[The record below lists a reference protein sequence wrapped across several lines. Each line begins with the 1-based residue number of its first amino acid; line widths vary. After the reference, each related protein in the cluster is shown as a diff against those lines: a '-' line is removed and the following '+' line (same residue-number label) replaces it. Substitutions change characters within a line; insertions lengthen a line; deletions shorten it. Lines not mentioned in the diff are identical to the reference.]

1 MTGNSFNVR
10 PVSRL
15 FLFLLVSFICLLAG
29 AAIVSIITMKG
40 STTVTLRLATVAQ
53 DIFMF
58 ILPAIVTAVMVTRRP
73 ATLLR
78 IDSRY
83 PWLTALLA
91 VAGLLVAMPAMNA
104 LVAWNES
111 LSLPASL
118 AGVETWMRN
127 SETAAQV
134 AINTLLG
141 GTGIG
146 DLITGVLIVGI
157 LAGFS
162 EEIFF
167 RGTLQRLLA
176 TSRNN
181 DIDRT
186 PPLTAHVAIWGTAIL
201 FSAFHVQFFGF
212 FPRLLLGAYFG
223 YLLWWSRSLWV
234 PVTVHAVNNS
244 IVVIASWAQRAGYI
258 EEDMNKAGAD
268 NLAAIIVSIV
278 LIIIII
284 DRLRK
289 RAFHNKC

>member
-1 MTGNSFNVR
+1 MTDNSFNMR

-15 FLFLLVSFICLLAG
+15 FLFVLISFLCLIVG
-29 AAIVSIITMKG
+29 AVIVSLITMRG
-40 STTVTLRLATVAQ
+40 TTTVTLRLATVAQ

-58 ILPAIVTAVMVTRRP
+58 ILSAIVTAVIVTRRP

-78 IDSRY
+78 IDSHY
-83 PWLTALLA
+83 PWLTVLLA
-91 VAGLLVAMPAMNA
+91 VAGLIAAMPAMNA
-104 LVAWNES
+104 LVKWNES
-111 LSLPASL
+111 LSLPSSL

-134 AINTLLG
+134 AINTMLG

-181 DIDRT
+181 DINST
-186 PPLTAHVAIWGTAIL
+186 PSLTAHVAIWGTAIL

-258 EEDMNKAGAD
+258 EEDLNRAGAD
-268 NLAAIIVSIV
+268 NIAAIGASILLTVIIIV
-278 LIIIII
+278 L
-284 DRLRK
+284 LRK
-289 RAFHNKC
+289 QLITKKS

>member
-1 MTGNSFNVR
+1 MTDNSFNVR

-15 FLFLLVSFICLLAG
+15 FLFVLISFLCLIVG
-29 AAIVSIITMKG
+29 AVIVSLITMKG
-40 STTVTLRLATVAQ
+40 TTTVTLRLATVAQ

-58 ILPAIVTAVMVTRRP
+58 ILPAIVTAVIVTRRP
-73 ATLLR
+73 ATFLR

-83 PWLTALLA
+83 PWLTVLLA
-91 VAGLLVAMPAMNA
+91 VAGLLTAMPAMNA
-104 LVAWNES
+104 LVEWNES
-111 LSLPASL
+111 LSLPSSL

-134 AINTLLG
+134 AINTMLG

-181 DIDRT
+181 DIDST
-186 PPLTAHVAIWGTAIL
+186 PSLTAHVAIWGTAIL

-244 IVVIASWAQRAGYI
+244 IVVIASWAQRADYI
-258 EEDMNKAGAD
+258 EKDLNRAGAD
-268 NLAAIIVSIV
+268 SLPAIIVSITLTI
-278 LIIIII
+278 LIIT
-284 DRLRK
+284 RLRK
-289 RAFHNKC
+289 QLITKES

>member
-1 MTGNSFNVR
+1 MTDNSFNVR

-15 FLFLLVSFICLLAG
+15 FLFVLISFLCLIVG
-29 AAIVSIITMKG
+29 AVIVSLITMKG
-40 STTVTLRLATVAQ
+40 TTTVTLRLATVAQ

-58 ILPAIVTAVMVTRRP
+58 ILPAIVTAVIVTRRP
-73 ATLLR
+73 ATFLR

-83 PWLTALLA
+83 PWLTVLLA
-91 VAGLLVAMPAMNA
+91 VAGLLTAMPAMNA
-104 LVAWNES
+104 LVEWNES
-111 LSLPASL
+111 LSLPSSL

-134 AINTLLG
+134 AINTMLG

-181 DIDRT
+181 DLDST
-186 PPLTAHVAIWGTAIL
+186 PSLTAHVAIWGTAIL

-258 EEDMNKAGAD
+258 EEDLNRAGAD
-268 NLAAIIVSIV
+268 SLPAIIVSIT
-278 LIIIII
+278 LTIIIIT
-284 DRLRK
+284 RLRK
-289 RAFHNKC
+289 QLITKES

>member
-1 MTGNSFNVR
+1 MTDNSFNMR

-15 FLFLLVSFICLLAG
+15 FFFVLISFLCLIVG
-29 AAIVSIITMKG
+29 AVIVSLITMRG
-40 STTVTLRLATVAQ
+40 TTTVTLRLATVAQ

-58 ILPAIVTAVMVTRRP
+58 ILPAIVTAVIVTRRP

-83 PWLTALLA
+83 PWLTVLLA
-91 VAGLLVAMPAMNA
+91 VAGLLTAMPAMNA
-104 LVAWNES
+104 LVEWNES
-111 LSLPASL
+111 LSLPSSL

-134 AINTLLG
+134 AINTMLG

-181 DIDRT
+181 DIDST
-186 PPLTAHVAIWGTAIL
+186 PSLTAHVAIWGTAIL

-258 EEDMNKAGAD
+258 EEDLNKAGAD
-268 NLAAIIVSIV
+268 SLPAIIVSIT
-278 LIIIII
+278 LTIIIIT
-284 DRLRK
+284 RLRK
-289 RAFHNKC
+289 QLITKES

>member
-1 MTGNSFNVR
+1 MTDNSFNMR

-15 FLFLLVSFICLLAG
+15 FLFVLISFLCLIVG
-29 AAIVSIITMKG
+29 AVIVSLITMRG
-40 STTVTLRLATVAQ
+40 TTTVTLRLATVAQ

-58 ILPAIVTAVMVTRRP
+58 ILSAIVTAVIVTRRP

-78 IDSRY
+78 IDSHY
-83 PWLTALLA
+83 PWLTVLLA
-91 VAGLLVAMPAMNA
+91 VAGLIAAMPAMNA
-104 LVAWNES
+104 LVKWNES
-111 LSLPASL
+111 LSLPSSL

-134 AINTLLG
+134 AINTMLG

-181 DIDRT
+181 DINST
-186 PPLTAHVAIWGTAIL
+186 PSLTAHVAIWGTAIL

-234 PVTVHAVNNS
+234 PVTVHAANNS

-258 EEDMNKAGAD
+258 EEDLNRAGA
-268 NLAAIIVSIV
+268 NNIAAIGASILLTVIIIV
-278 LIIIII
+278 L
-284 DRLRK
+284 LRK
-289 RAFHNKC
+289 QLITKKS